1 MTEPR
6 FPWEEPKSPAVEQA
20 LEHLSQQT
28 YGNSRTKSF
37 AEHTCV
43 KCGKLA
49 DKFSDELS
57 AKEYKIS
64 GLCQECQ
71 DEFFEQD
78 AVEEEKA

>member
-6 FPWEEPKSPAVEQA
+6 FPWEEPKSPAVENV
-20 LEHLSQQT
+20 LEQLGKAA

-49 DKFSDELS
+49 AEFRTELDRR
-57 AKEYKIS
+57 EYKIS

-71 DEFFEQD
+71 DEFFEG
-78 AVEEEKA
+78 ETE